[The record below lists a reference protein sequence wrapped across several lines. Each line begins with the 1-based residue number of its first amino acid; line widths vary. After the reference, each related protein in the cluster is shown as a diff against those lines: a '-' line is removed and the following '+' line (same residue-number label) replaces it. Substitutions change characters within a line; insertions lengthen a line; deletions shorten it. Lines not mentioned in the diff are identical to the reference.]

1 MRSDPPF
8 SSIPK
13 SDEKEKAHPGYDP
26 YHDGML
32 GNGGYNRAVPEHFS
46 NPERGDDTFMNSM
59 MKNYANEEAT
69 KDGTPTGKFVFK
81 K

>member
-1 MRSDPPF
+1 
-8 SSIPK
+8 
-13 SDEKEKAHPGYDP
+13 
-26 YHDGML
+26 ML

-46 NPERGDDTFMNSM
+46 DPERGDDNFMNSI

-81 K
+81 KSHAKAAAREILETHMGLKGSEV